1 MSTVFDTAT
10 TVRELEAAGMD
21 RSQAEVVAAA
31 CRKASEA
38 GDPVTR
44 PELDSAVAQLE
55 SALAQLETRLVR
67 WVLAIG
73 AAIVAAVKLI
83 PGF

>member
-1 MSTVFDTAT
+1 MA
-10 TVRELEAAGMD
+10 
-21 RSQAEVVAAA
+21 AAA

-38 GDPVTR
+38 GEPVTR
-44 PELDSAVAQLE
+44 PELAA
-55 SALAQLETRLVR
+55 ALAQPETRLVR

-83 PGF
+83 PVL

>member
-1 MSTVFDTAT
+1 MNYFSGMSTAFDTAA

-21 RSQAEVVAAA
+21 RGQAEVVAAA
-31 CRKASEA
+31 CRKVSEA
-38 GDPVTR
+38 GEPVTR
-44 PELDSAVAQLE
+44 PELDA
-55 SALAQLETRLVR
+55 ALAQLKTRLVR